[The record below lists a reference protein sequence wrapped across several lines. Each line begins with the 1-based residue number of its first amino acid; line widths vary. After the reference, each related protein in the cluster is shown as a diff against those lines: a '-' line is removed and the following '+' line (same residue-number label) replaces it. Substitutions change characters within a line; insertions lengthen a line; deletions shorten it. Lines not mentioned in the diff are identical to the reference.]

1 MSFKKYPYALFA
13 LLTLL
18 IGCNGGGEPEEARV
32 YDLSL
37 EVARLDDTT
46 FTLADLNKQL
56 DRNGWNQHAGLRR
69 IKDTVEFNLKAM
81 DDLILDVLLAEK
93 AETYSIDTVL
103 EAQKRIRDHM
113 RMYVLRLMYQK
124 NIVERVEVDPEDVD
138 TAYENNLQL
147 YFNPASANVAHI
159 LVTTNPSFYIEAGQ
173 SHSDIS
179 KDSVDFMAREK
190 MSEILA
196 RIKDG
201 GDFDELAKEYS
212 DDQNT
217 GQKSGSLGWVKKG
230 QTPPAFDSTV
240 WALEIG
246 EVSPAIKTMH
256 GYHLIKVF
264 ERTDSSYTPLDAAL
278 LNQIAAQIKAGLTT
292 RLAGEYLDS
301 LENLARIT
309 YNEKHL
315 KLADSTYKPTDWLAV
330 VNGVDTVYADEYRG
344 FAGTYQMKN
353 RLATMLIADKKK
365 VLERFI
371 PAHILDLEAKKQG
384 YYDREETTEE
394 LANFTLQQAR
404 HQYRLKGTL
413 ASYTPTDEEIQEYY
427 DANIDQYH
435 SVKPLHVQHILFED
449 SLRAEKIRRKIEDGA
464 DFKEMAMKHY
474 PGEKEIR
481 ESLFDL
487 GYISQD
493 EMPQTFWNAA
503 WLLSKDNVS
512 RPIRTEYGYHLI
524 KLIDR
529 KPTTSFE
536 EAKKQ
541 VKQTLV
547 ETKKQEVK
555 EAWRQDLLAD
565 HTIEVDSALVR
576 DFLFQSK
583 ARLAELEATA
593 DTTVADT
600 TVSER

>member
-1 MSFKKYPYALFA
+1 MSSKKYPYALFA
-13 LLTLL
+13 LLVFL
-18 IGCNGGGEPEEARV
+18 IGCNSGGDHEEARV

-46 FTLADLNKQL
+46 FTLADLNEQL
-56 DRNGWNQHAGLRR
+56 DRNGWNEHAGLKR
-69 IKDTVEFNLKAM
+69 IKDTAEFNLKAM
-81 DDLILDVLLAEK
+81 DDLIIDALLTER
-93 AETYSIDTVL
+93 AETYSVDTVL

-113 RMYVLRLMYQK
+113 RMFVLKLMYQEA
-124 NIVERVEVDPEDVD
+124 IVEKIEINPEDVD

-159 LVTTNPSFYIEAGQ
+159 LVTTNPSFYIEEGQ

-179 KDSVDFMAREK
+179 KDSIDALAREK

-196 RIKDG
+196 KIKDG
-201 GDFDELAKEYS
+201 DDFEELAKEYS
-212 DDQNT
+212 DDQNS
-217 GQKSGSLGWVKKG
+217 GQNGGSLGWVKKG
-230 QTPPAFDSTV
+230 QTPPAFDSTIWV
-240 WALEIG
+240 LEIG
-246 EVSPAIKTMH
+246 KVSPAIKTMH

-264 ERTDSSYTPLDAAL
+264 ERTDSSHTPLDGAL
-278 LNQIAAQIKAGLTT
+278 YSQIAAQIRTRLTT
-292 RLAGEYLDS
+292 RLAEEYLDS

-309 YNEKHL
+309 YNEKRL
-315 KLADSTYKPTDWLAV
+315 KLADSTYEATDWLV
-330 VNGVDTVYADEYRG
+330 VVDGVDTIYAYEYSG

-353 RLATMLIADKKK
+353 RLATLEVADKKK
-365 VLERFI
+365 VLDRFI

-394 LANFTLQQAR
+394 LAKFTLQQAK
-404 HQYRLKGTL
+404 HQLRLQGTL
-413 ASYTPTDEEIQEYY
+413 PSYSPTDQEIQEYY

-435 SVKPLHVQHILFED
+435 SDKPLHVQHILFED
-449 SLRAEKIRRKIEDGA
+449 SLKAEDIRRKIEDGA
-464 DFKEMAMKHY
+464 DFREMALKYY
-474 PGEKEIR
+474 PGEEEIR

-493 EMPQTFWNAA
+493 EMPLAFWNAA
-503 WLLSKDNVS
+503 WLLSEGDVS
-512 RPIRTEYGYHLI
+512 RPVRTEYGYHLI

-541 VKQTLV
+541 VKQALV
-547 ETKKQEVK
+547 EAKRQETK
-555 EAWRQDLLAD
+555 EAWRRDILAG

-583 ARLAELEATA
+583 ARLAELGKT
-593 DTTVADT
+593 ADT